1 MHLLVA
7 AASGW
12 GKGYIA
18 QILADRNIRGD
29 RYDRVVVLDTSNEFR
44 GLVLPRYGPGPA
56 SHWNVRAKEHH
67 CWTSSEWAALV
78 EDTDPA
84 LVLGRSLPKT
94 QWREAVAEIV
104 LGCRRSDLDV
114 LVVID
119 EGHGVAPQREGYP
132 KPIRELAT
140 DGRTEGGSATSS
152 IWITQR
158 PAQLDKTVVGN
169 CTARF
174 LGGFETA
181 NDLSAVK
188 QVLEYPVDL
197 HSSGGQRLTVDLS
210 DDLRTDDGEAISV
223 RKWTETD
230 ESGEPQTVNSEW
242 IYSDETGEVSRKESD
257 DYDPRCAHVGA
268 RGKRIDVGV

>member
-44 GLVLPRYGPGPA
+44 GLVLPKYGPAPA
-56 SHWNVRAKEHH
+56 SHWSVRRKEHH
-67 CWTSSEWAALV
+67 CWTSSDWGTLV

-84 LVLGRSLPKT
+84 LALGRSVPKA
-94 QWREAVAEIV
+94 QWREAAAEIV

-132 KPIRELAT
+132 QPIRELAT

-174 LGGFETA
+174 LGGFETS
-181 NDLSAVK
+181 NDLGAIRE
-188 QVLEYPVDL
+188 VLEYPADL
-197 HSSGGQRLTVDLS
+197 HSSGGQRLSAHLS
-210 DDLRTDDGEAISV
+210 DGLRADGEPVSV
-223 RKWTETD
+223 RKWTEPD

-242 IYSDETGEVSRKESD
+242 IYSDETGEVSRKESN
-257 DYDPRCAHVGA
+257 DYDPRCEHVGA